1 MVTWGEEPRDLDA
14 YLKLPDGRQISYFD
28 RHFQS
33 GNSSVTLDIDDT
45 SRFGPESITSKKSD
59 AI

>member
-1 MVTWGEEPRDLDA
+1 MVTWGEEPHDLDA
-14 YLKLPDGRQISYFD
+14 YLKLPDGRQISYIN
-28 RHFQS
+28 REFQS

-45 SRFGPESITSKKSD
+45 SRFGPESITSRKSD